1 MFKQKNIRLICFMS
15 IFIMALSYML
25 AACDNQNKNCNH
37 AGGNATCTQQAICEI
52 CNQPY
57 GELAPHTYADQ
68 YTCHDRKCIN
78 KDCFHIEYATT
89 EHTLEKYACIYC
101 KTSIG
106 CSLEILQRD
115 YETLIVE
122 KVKNFGYGE
131 ANYSVVILNQDE
143 TLKNLE
149 NYYFSEQLD
158 KTKIT
163 RGLFVKVEPFNGK
176 TMYYNFGLELSVEQK
191 EDILVS
197 TGKPEDLWFDEW
209 YLEVVDGNKKL
220 LFEFLE

>member
-25 AACDNQNKNCNH
+25 VACDNQNKNCNH

-57 GELAPHTYADQ
+57 GELAPHTYTDQ

-78 KDCFHIEYATT
+78 KDCSHIEYATT

-131 ANYSVVILNQDE
+131 ANYSVVILNQMK
-143 TLKNLE
+143 TLKIW
-149 NYYFSEQLD
+149 
-158 KTKIT
+158 KIIIF
-163 RGLFVKVEPFNGK
+163 LNNWNK
-176 TMYYNFGLELSVEQK
+176 QK
-191 EDILVS
+191 L
-197 TGKPEDLWFDEW
+197 PEV
-209 YLEVVDGNKKL
+209 YL
-220 LFEFLE
+220 